1 MKNKTSYSVE
11 HNHCVGCTF
20 RFCAFF
26 MADGMEG
33 CQFEEVVEPLSSE
46 IETVEFYCAITDK
59 SKIKDVLSELSR
71 KYPLK
76 DEVGHFPLFPS

>member
-1 MKNKTSYSVE
+1 MKNKTSYSAE

-20 RFCAFF
+20 QFCAFF

-33 CQFEEVVEPLSSE
+33 YRFEEVVEPLSNE
-46 IETVEFYCAITDK
+46 IETVEFYCVITDK
-59 SKIKDVLSELSR
+59 SKIKDVLGELSR

-76 DEVGHFPLFPS
+76 DEVGDFPLFPS